1 MKIALVSTGL
11 GRVLRGFESF
21 TESLFESLREYAPDV
36 NVTLFQGGGRSGDRR
51 LVVPNYHRYDAP
63 ARWFGYEKG
72 NLLEKRSFALALYP
86 LLRWGHYDIVHYN
99 ELVMGSAL
107 YHLRRI
113 FGGKFKLL
121 YCAGSTWSPG
131 HYHHRSDFAQLLT
144 EPAYYEARKFGMP
157 ADRLFL
163 VPYGVNPEQF
173 SAESRFQ
180 RRETRSEL
188 GIPQDSKAI
197 LTVAIIDRQTKRI
210 DYLIRELSAVERE
223 VWLLV
228 AGQKTNESDSLEREA
243 NRLLNGRCRFVSWP
257 REKIPFLYGAADLF
271 VLTSLVE
278 AFGLVIIEAMLS
290 GLPVIIHNGPVFRWI
305 SEGTSVIL
313 TDMSIEGNLRD
324 VFERVLTQKELPS
337 SRAVAAGR
345 FAWEILVPQYVHM
358 YEQVEKGQMVC

>member
-21 TESLFESLREYAPDV
+21 TESLFESLRKYAPHVD
-36 NVTLFQGGGRSGDRR
+36 VTLFQGGGRSGERR
-51 LVVPNYHRYDAP
+51 VVVPNFHRYDAP

-99 ELVMGSAL
+99 EPVMGSAL

-113 FGGKFKLL
+113 FGGKYKLL
-121 YCAGSTWSPG
+121 YCAGSTWSPA

-144 EPAYYEARKFGMP
+144 EPAYDEARKFGIP
-157 ADRLFL
+157 ANRLFL
-163 VPYGVNPEQF
+163 IPYGLNPEEF
-173 SAESRFQ
+173 SPCSRIQ
-180 RRETRSEL
+180 RREIRFEL

-210 DYLIRELSAVERE
+210 DYLIRELSAVERP

-228 AGQKTNESDSLEREA
+228 AGQRTNESDSLEREA
-243 NRLLNGRCRFVSWP
+243 SRLLNGRCRFVSWP
-257 REKIPFLYGAADLF
+257 REKIPFLYGAVDLF
-271 VLTSLVE
+271 VLSSLVE

-290 GLPVIIHNGPVFRWI
+290 GLPVIIHNGPVFKWI
-305 SEGTSVIL
+305 SEGTSAIL
-313 TDMSIEGNLRD
+313 TDMSVEGNLRD
-324 VFERVLTQKELPS
+324 VFGRVLAQKELPS
-337 SRAVAAGR
+337 SRAVVAGR
-345 FAWEILVPQYVHM
+345 FAWEILVPQYVRM